1 MYDVITD
8 SVSRGG
14 CQEGQREWRRR
25 RRVKKNSQLKLK
37 NATKWNKDECSTE
50 PQTEYKRQ
58 SCEIYMAARRA
69 EQNAKL
75 RTPPVTGPEPEP
87 QIIWEHL
94 GIRPTAAICPV
105 EHYPAYPG
113 NKRQKAIAG
122 KKASPIFNT
131 IWCYFSLSVMPL
143 LLQIGL
149 AVKGIDCEPEPQPG
163 QKRGKARWRVW
174 CCYQQVICVC
184 LKKPCSSSIVEGVI
198 FQRTWKLAGCISLFE

>member
-14 CQEGQREWRRR
+14 CQEGHGEWR

-94 GIRPTAAICPV
+94 GIRPTAAICPA
-105 EHYPAYPG
+105 EHHPAYPG
-113 NKRQKAIAG
+113 NKRQA
-122 KKASPIFNT
+122 
-131 IWCYFSLSVMPL
+131 
-143 LLQIGL
+143 
-149 AVKGIDCEPEPQPG
+149 
-163 QKRGKARWRVW
+163 
-174 CCYQQVICVC
+174 
-184 LKKPCSSSIVEGVI
+184 
-198 FQRTWKLAGCISLFE
+198 